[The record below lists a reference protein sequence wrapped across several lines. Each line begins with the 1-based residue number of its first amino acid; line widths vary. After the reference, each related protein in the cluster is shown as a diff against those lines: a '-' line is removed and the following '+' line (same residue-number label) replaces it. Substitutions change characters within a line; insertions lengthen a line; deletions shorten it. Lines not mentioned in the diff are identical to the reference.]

1 MTTIRPDPIRLD
13 PIKLIKTSSERPKT
27 NKNKS
32 ENPKR
37 KSYSRSKSVSKRSK
51 SKSKRSKSKSK
62 RSKSKSKR
70 SKSKSKRNNK
80 SKNKRKRSKSK
91 SRNRSKS
98 KNKSKNNKLGNKL
111 TSNSIYQPIKLTKN
125 NRSVQNNQISSRV
138 DYDSIIQERL
148 SPYFG
153 QEQNNRAVPDLG
165 PQILKRLERL
175 SQRTDPSSPF
185 YQVIKENILVRS

>member
-37 KSYSRSKSVSKRSK
+37 KSYSRSKSV
-51 SKSKRSKSKSK
+51 
-62 RSKSKSKR
+62 SKR